1 MNMSKLEKK
10 QDAKQNFWM
19 PDKKTT
25 QKVNKCKRCGKPFK
39 AGEWEVF
46 YKDEY
51 YHSRCRDILRAQDE
65 KKMIEEL
72 DRVNSAKN
80 NIPKGPTFIEKATKT
95 SEAIKHFTKE
105 GAINTIK
112 FAKETTETT
121 KNIFREAAFRSGKY
135 EKIKTEEEAYAIALS
150 ELEDKKYIKGL
161 MAKAIA
167 ITEGNDKKTD
177 AKYIELR
184 AKQLIDAAED
194 IKSL

>member
-1 MNMSKLEKK
+1 MSV
-10 QDAKQNFWM
+10 
-19 PDKKTT
+19 KKTNS
-25 QKVNKCKRCGKPFK
+25 KVNKCKRCGTPFK
-39 AGEWEVF
+39 AGEWEVL
-46 YKDEY
+46 YKGEY
-51 YHSRCRDILRAQDE
+51 YLSRCRDILRAEDE
-65 KKMIEEL
+65 KKMAEEL
-72 DRVNSAKN
+72 DRFNDIKMS
-80 NIPKGPTFIEKATKT
+80 IPQGPTFIEKAINT
-95 SEAIKHFTKE
+95 SDAIKHLTKE

-121 KNIFREAAFRSGKY
+121 KNIFREAAARSGKY

-150 ELEDKKYIKGL
+150 ELEDKKYVKGL

-194 IKSL
+194 IKSF